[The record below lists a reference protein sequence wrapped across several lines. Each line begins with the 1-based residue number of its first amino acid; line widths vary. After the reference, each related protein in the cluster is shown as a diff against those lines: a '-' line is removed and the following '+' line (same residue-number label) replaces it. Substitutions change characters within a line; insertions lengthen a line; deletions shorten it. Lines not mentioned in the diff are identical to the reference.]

1 MRILVVSALL
11 LCGLVSLCVASDEPR
26 RAASSRFDSASG
38 IVRPDDLSQGLRDPA
53 VRERLR
59 RELAE
64 DGDVTCYT
72 MQSYLVKRQ
81 SRHSDTVD
89 PVGYSTC
96 LAASKYGVKVTKDS
110 EQAPTR

>member
-1 MRILVVSALL
+1 MRIPFLVAVV
-11 LCGLVSLCVASDEPR
+11 LCGLVSLCVAGDQARQSS
-26 RAASSRFDSASG
+26 SSRFDSASG
-38 IVRPDDLSQGLRDPA
+38 IVHPGDLEQDSA

-72 MQSYLVKRQ
+72 LQSYLVKRQ
-81 SRHSDTVD
+81 SPDSDAVA

-96 LAASKYGVKVTKDS
+96 LAASKYGVKKAG
-110 EQAPTR
+110 QADKAASR